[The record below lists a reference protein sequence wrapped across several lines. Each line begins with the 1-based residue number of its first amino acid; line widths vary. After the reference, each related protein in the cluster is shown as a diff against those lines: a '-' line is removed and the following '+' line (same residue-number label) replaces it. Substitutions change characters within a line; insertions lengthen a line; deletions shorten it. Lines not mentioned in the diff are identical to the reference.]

1 MKLREEFYELFK
13 NASKSDI
20 EKAISLLSESDKD
33 LLIYLW
39 GQDKKQREM
48 NTKQAED
55 LIKNVN
61 KRLYKRSIYD
71 KFEGYDKEKVKNLV
85 VSLPPKDKEA
95 LLKEYSLEEYEFKN
109 VPIARETKDRNY
121 KTLRKI
127 EAALISKK
135 EVFHPELYKKNLYK
149 RFEGYDKKNIE
160 LLVADLDEESRN
172 NLLMQYSFS
181 FTEPRIEDLPKRI
194 KELNYLTLSRIKNAL
209 KNNKTSFKR
218 VFTNK
223 EEMYKK
229 FYDQLNFDKEVVN
242 KVLLTLDYEELG
254 LLKLKYGENLEE
266 IHEIPVDINSRITM
280 NILRKIRNRAQMLT
294 SGGKM
299 VTIFDYTNIPDI
311 DEIRRVVSNMPEYQK
326 KGLYK
331 CFGEDLTKSWIFK
344 ETDSRVLL
352 NKAVMNKLNNEPK
365 KRSYFY
371 QPLMASLKGFK
382 KENETDI
389 EFERRVKEIIE
400 KYFSEEEKLLLQKK
414 FGKNLDETGEGKDL
428 TKDEKYLIGNRLV
441 FKIRYYL
448 KDKNEVYCKKL
459 FDRFSEG
466 EKEALLVLINDLP
479 EEDKTLLQK
488 KYGANYDKVTLI
500 KSLSKEENLKVKR
513 VLSKL
518 TWKLVKEYTN
528 KDHMQNYDE
537 LSGLS
542 KVMTELLDQNK
553 TYTATV
559 LFSLRSILRMKE
571 YEKLKSVYGEKE
583 SLAILLY
590 VYGKSKVNIKDI
602 ENLTG
607 FTEKEILEYTNSYLN
622 DEWQNV
628 LKKIKN

>member
-39 GQDKKQREM
+39 GQDKKQRKM
-48 NTKQAED
+48 NTKQVED
-55 LIKNVN
+55 LINNLN

-71 KFEGYDKEKVKNLV
+71 KFKGYDKEKVKALV

-95 LLKEYSLEEYEFKN
+95 LLKEYSLEEYELKN
-109 VPIARETKDRNY
+109 VPIARGTKDRNY
-121 KTLRKI
+121 KILRKI

-194 KELNYLTLSRIKNAL
+194 KEMNYLTLSRIKNAL
-209 KNNKTSFKR
+209 ENNKTSFKR

-229 FYDQLNFDKEVVN
+229 FYDQLKFDKEVVN

-266 IHEIPVDINSRITM
+266 IHEIPVDINHIITM
-280 NILRKIRNRAQMLT
+280 NILRKIRNRAQILT
-294 SGGKM
+294 SGGKI
-299 VTIFDYTNIPDI
+299 VNILDYTNIPDI
-311 DEIRRVVSNMPEYQK
+311 DEIRRVVSNMSEYQK

-344 ETDSRVLL
+344 ETESHMLL
-352 NKAVMNKLNNEPK
+352 NKAVMNKLNNGPK
-365 KRSYFY
+365 KRNYFY

-382 KENETDI
+382 KEKETDI

-400 KYFSEEEKLLLQKK
+400 KHFTEEEKLLLQKK
-414 FGKNLDETGEGKDL
+414 YGKNLDETGEGKDL
-428 TKDEKYLIGNRLV
+428 TKDEKYLIGNKLV

-448 KDKNEVYCKKL
+448 KDKAEVYCKKL

-466 EKEALLVLINDLP
+466 EKEALLVLINDLS
-479 EEDKTLLQK
+479 EEDKALLQK
-488 KYGANYDKVTLI
+488 KYGTNYDKVTLI

-513 VLSKL
+513 VLSRL

-528 KDHMQNYDE
+528 KDHTQNYDE

-542 KVMTELLDQNK
+542 KVMVELLDQSK

-571 YEKLKSVYGEKE
+571 YEKLKDIYGEKE
-583 SLAILLY
+583 ALAILLY

-607 FTEKEILEYTNSYLN
+607 FTKEKILEYTNSYLN

>member
-13 NASKSDI
+13 NTSKSDI

-39 GQDKKQREM
+39 GQDKKQRKM
-48 NTKQAED
+48 NTKQVED
-55 LIKNVN
+55 LIKNVK

-71 KFEGYDKEKVKNLV
+71 KFEGYDKEKVKALV
-85 VSLPPKDKEA
+85 VSLPSKDKET
-95 LLKEYSLEEYEFKN
+95 LLKEYSLEEYELKN
-109 VPIARETKDRNY
+109 VPIARGTKDRNY
-121 KTLRKI
+121 KILRKI
-127 EAALISKK
+127 ERALLSKK
-135 EVFHPELYKKNLYK
+135 EVFHSELFKKNLYI

-160 LLVADLDEESRN
+160 LLVADLDEEARN

-181 FTEPRIEDLPKRI
+181 FTEPRIEDLPKKI
-194 KELNYLTLSRIKNAL
+194 KEMNYLTLSRIKNAL
-209 KNNKTSFKR
+209 ENNKTSFKR
-218 VFTNK
+218 IFTNK
-223 EEMYKK
+223 TEMYKK
-229 FYDQLNFDKEVVN
+229 FYDQLKFDKEVVN

-266 IHEIPVDINSRITM
+266 IHEIPVDINHIITM
-280 NILRKIRNRAQMLT
+280 NILRKIRNRAKMLT

-311 DEIRRVVSNMPEYQK
+311 DEIRRVVSNMPEYQR

-344 ETDSRVLL
+344 ESDSHVLI
-352 NKAVMNKLNNEPK
+352 NKAVINKLNNEPK
-365 KRSYFY
+365 KRKYFY

-400 KYFSEEEKLLLQKK
+400 KYFSEE
-414 FGKNLDETGEGKDL
+414 
-428 TKDEKYLIGNRLV
+428 
-441 FKIRYYL
+441 
-448 KDKNEVYCKKL
+448 DK
-459 FDRFSEG
+459 
-466 EKEALLVLINDLP
+466 A
-479 EEDKTLLQK
+479 LLQK

-500 KSLSKEENLKVKR
+500 NSLSKEENLKVKR
-513 VLSKL
+513 VLSRL

-528 KDHMQNYDE
+528 KDHIQNYDE

-571 YEKLKSVYGEKE
+571 YEKLKDIYGEKE

-607 FTEKEILEYTNSYLN
+607 FTKEEILEYTNSYLN
-622 DEWQNV
+622 DQWQNV